1 MTSII
6 NNIIKHLSLLELT
19 MIISYSNKV
28 KSNYDI
34 CCIIY
39 KFYKIPYPKFKLN
52 DYCIKTYPSKSI
64 IEKFNNEKLV
74 MINSI
79 SYCYKKN
86 TYLYGCDYK
95 DTVLAEGNCF
105 EYQLKNV
112 DNHQKILIE
121 NELFYL
127 VIFIL
132 LVSSFT

>member
-1 MTSII
+1 MT
-6 NNIIKHLSLLELT
+6 NIISNLPVQLSLLELT
-19 MIISYSNKV
+19 MIISSSNKI

-34 CCIIY
+34 CSIIY
-39 KFYKIPYPKFKLN
+39 LFYKIPNPKFKLN
-52 DYCIKTYPSKSI
+52 DYYIKTFPSKSV

-112 DNHQKILIE
+112 DNHQKTLIE

-127 VIFIL
+127 VIF
-132 LVSSFT
+132 